1 MNPNENSTTVIS
13 QKKDSLSAVVRMLL
27 ILAVGLFPVFILPGS
42 FLSFSHSKSSFLGVF
57 VIISLIVLFFRTIRN
72 KSIVFPKTFFFF
84 APLILP
90 ITYAISAS
98 QSLNKQLS
106 FFGYGFE
113 SDTVFSLLIF
123 AAFSLLIMGFFYT
136 KKSLKIILSI
146 LSASLSFVAVF
157 QLLRLF
163 FPEATSLFGSL
174 PSTIDTLVGRW
185 NDFALLCS
193 MLVIAIFSFLENRK
207 NSNILSIGLYALMG
221 FLYFVIIVS
230 GFKLNLGIIQIPL
243 YVFLLGVVLVKF
255 YLFSYK
261 KINPIPSEDGT
272 VRKVNTVP
280 VLSVIIFSAIVF
292 FFGANFSNFAS
303 QKLGINYIEGR
314 PSWSATFDV
323 SSDVLKEKA
332 LLGSGPST
340 FFYDWRQ
347 FKPKDFNTTPFW
359 SVDFSYG
366 VGYLPTML
374 ATTGIL
380 GLIAWIIFTLSSL
393 KVSYRLL
400 KHDHE
405 ATHEW
410 NSVRQTVAFLNIFA
424 LICVIVYVPNYSMIV
439 LFFVIYAISVALLVA
454 SGNIMMKKIDLL
466 TSFPKFSKFSS
477 IFSIILVVA
486 SIVFAY
492 EFGRIIVASAL
503 SNRAVLAL
511 SKNQFIEANQLAF
524 KAVKVK
530 NLPLYN
536 SILSQVDFLTLRA
549 LGAGEKSLETLTEE
563 NIKALLGEAVSAA
576 LAAESLDP
584 FNTNYTIATG
594 NILAGL
600 GALGAKDGFE
610 SALVKFDEASKKTPL
625 DPLPSFLKAQVFLSQ
640 KDIEKTKASLLESVS
655 LKPNYTESYV
665 ILAQIA
671 LLEKDVAKAR
681 EYLDLSI
688 ASDPQNINLR
698 YERGVDRYSLANFDG
713 AMEDFNAV
721 LGLNNSV
728 ANARYFKALS
738 LYRLGK
744 KEEALNELKIVQ
756 QTNQDNEEL
765 KKTIQMI
772 ESSASENT
780 SSEQAEEETE
790 EQNEN

>member
-1 MNPNENSTTVIS
+1 
-13 QKKDSLSAVVRMLL
+13 L
-27 ILAVGLFPVFILPGS
+27 I
-42 FLSFSHSKSSFLGVF
+42 
-57 VIISLIVLFFRTIRN
+57 
-72 KSIVFPKTFFFF
+72 
-84 APLILP
+84 
-90 ITYAISAS
+90 
-98 QSLNKQLS
+98 
-106 FFGYGFE
+106 
-113 SDTVFSLLIF
+113 
-123 AAFSLLIMGFFYT
+123 
-136 KKSLKIILSI
+136 
-146 LSASLSFVAVF
+146 
-157 QLLRLF
+157 
-163 FPEATSLFGSL
+163 
-174 PSTIDTLVGRW
+174 
-185 NDFALLCS
+185 
-193 MLVIAIFSFLENRK
+193 
-207 NSNILSIGLYALMG
+207 
-221 FLYFVIIVS
+221 
-230 GFKLNLGIIQIPL
+230 
-243 YVFLLGVVLVKF
+243 KF
-255 YLFSYK
+255 YLFTYK
-261 KINPIPSEDGT
+261 KTNLVALEDGT
-272 VRKVNTVP
+272 IRKINKMPVIAVAVFSTV
-280 VLSVIIFSAIVF
+280 VF

-314 PSWSATFDV
+314 PSWSATFNV
-323 SSDVLKEKA
+323 ASDVLKEKS

-366 VGYLPTML
+366 VGYLPTMI

-380 GLIAWIIFTLSSL
+380 GLIAWLIVILSSV
-393 KVSYRLL
+393 KVSLRLL
-400 KHDHE
+400 KVDHE
-405 ATHEW
+405 STHEW
-410 NSVRQTVAFLNIFA
+410 NNVRQAVAFLNLFA
-424 LICVIVYVPNYSMIV
+424 LVYLITYVPNYSMIV
-439 LFFVIYAISVALLVA
+439 LFFVVYAISVALLVA
-454 SGNIMMKKIDLL
+454 SGGVVMKKIDLIV
-466 TSFPKFSKFSS
+466 SFPKLSKFSS

-492 EFGRIIVASAL
+492 EFGRIMVASVLSNQAVSAL
-503 SNRAVLAL
+503 S
-511 SKNQFIEANQLAF
+511 KGQFIEANQLAF

-549 LGAGEKSLETLTEE
+549 LGAGEKSLESLTEE

-584 FNTNYTIATG
+584 LNTNYTIATG

-625 DPLPSFLKAQVFLSQ
+625 DPLPSFLKAQVYLSQ
-640 KDIEKTKASLLESVS
+640 KDIKKTKEALLESVS

-665 ILAQIA
+665 TLAQIA

-698 YERGVDRYSLANFDG
+698 YERGVDRYSLSNFDG

-738 LYRLGK
+738 LYRLGN
-744 KEEALNELKIVQ
+744 KEEALNELRIVQ

-772 ESSASENT
+772 ESSSENT
-780 SSEQAEEETE
+780 SNDQSEEKVE
-790 EQNEN
+790 EQDEN

>member
-1 MNPNENSTTVIS
+1 MNPNENSATVIS

-27 ILAVGLFPVFILPGS
+27 ILAVGLFPIFVLPGS
-42 FLSFSHSKSSFLGVF
+42 LLSFSHSKSLFLGAF

-98 QSLNKQLS
+98 QSINKQLS

-113 SDTVFSLLIF
+113 SDTVFSILIF
-123 AAFSLLIMGFFYT
+123 ASFSLLIMGFFYT

-146 LSASLSFVAVF
+146 LSASLGFVAVF

-193 MLVIAIFSFLENRK
+193 MLVIAIFSFLEHRK
-207 NSNILSIGLYALMG
+207 NSHILSIGLYGLMA

-230 GFKLNLGIIQIPL
+230 GFKLNFGIIQIPL
-243 YVFLLGVVLVKF
+243 YVFLLGLVLVKF
-255 YLFSYK
+255 YLFTYK
-261 KINPIPSEDGT
+261 KTNPILSEDGT
-272 VRKVNTVP
+272 VRKVNTIP
-280 VLSVIIFSAIVF
+280 VLSVIVFSAIVF

-314 PSWSATFDV
+314 PSWSATMDV
-323 SSDVLKEKA
+323 SSDVLKEKS

-347 FKPKDFNTTPFW
+347 FKPKEFNTTPFW

-366 VGYLPTML
+366 VGYLPTMV

-380 GLIAWIIFTLSSL
+380 GLIAWIIFALSSI
-393 KVSYRLL
+393 KVSYKLL
-400 KHDHE
+400 KNDYE

-410 NSVRQTVAFLNIFA
+410 NSLRQTVAFLNIFT
-424 LICVIVYVPNYSMIV
+424 LICVLVYVPNYSTIV
-439 LFFVIYAISVALLVA
+439 LFFVVYAISVALLVA
-454 SGNIMMKKIDLL
+454 SGNITVKKIDLSS
-466 TSFPKFSKFSS
+466 SFPRFSKFSS
-477 IFSIILVVA
+477 IFSIILVVS

-503 SNRAVLAL
+503 SNRAVLAI
-511 SKNQFIEANQLAF
+511 SKSQFVEANQLAF

-671 LLEKDVAKAR
+671 LLEKDVTKAR

-744 KEEALNELKIVQ
+744 KEEALNELRIVQ

-772 ESSASENT
+772 EASASENT

-790 EQNEN
+790 EENEN